1 MPIRIDTKLEPW
13 INSLKE
19 SLLQLFPLPPGLEVV
34 PDGIPDPR
42 VKILEAVTSSF
53 PSEDQPTKGYFT
65 ATVAS
70 NTRITAAD
78 WYQDV
83 RHFELDFEEDL
94 Q

>member
-1 MPIRIDTKLEPW
+1 M
-13 INSLKE
+13 
-19 SLLQLFPLPPGLEVV
+19 LLQLFPLPPGLEVV
-34 PDGIPDPR
+34 PEGVPEPR
-42 VKILEAVTSSF
+42 VRILEAVTSPL
-53 PSEDQPTKGYFT
+53 PSEDRPIKGYFT

-83 RHFELDFEEDL
+83 RHYDLDFEEDI